1 MSWGFQMSTL
11 DNRLADVANT
21 RLSVVADAAANLTGQ
36 LSELNELRERLRKAE
51 LSAQTARRTNP
62 RKSIRA

>member
-51 LSAQTARRTNP
+51 LSAQTARRANP
-62 RKSIRA
+62 RKSTRV